1 MKKAMTK
8 GVLVQHLRIYEVPV
22 TLREN
27 EDMLD
32 RPALVADDVNGLDLR
47 GLTIVQKSAPK
58 GKKQT
63 VFNKVRIYKL
73 K

>member
-27 EDMLD
+27 EDMLEIS
-32 RPALVADDVNGLDLR
+32 VEDDPLIIISM
-47 GLTIVQKSAPK
+47 TPE
-58 GKKQT
+58 
-63 VFNKVRIYKL
+63 VRKIL
-73 K
+73 QDISR